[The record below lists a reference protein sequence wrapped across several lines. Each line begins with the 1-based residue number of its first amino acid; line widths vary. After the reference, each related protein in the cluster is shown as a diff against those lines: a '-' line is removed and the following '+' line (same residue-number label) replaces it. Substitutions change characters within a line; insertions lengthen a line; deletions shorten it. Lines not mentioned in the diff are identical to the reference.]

1 MVNGYTDTKE
11 IDMIPDAQL
20 QTYYRYDPSKEW
32 PCWNED
38 AHIYKNAIREM
49 ARELL
54 VLRHPDKA
62 EAEIVPQSTRA
73 PVGEKK
79 VYDPNSGIPLDIVTK
94 SG

>member
-1 MVNGYTDTKE
+1 
-11 IDMIPDAQL
+11 MIPDAQL
-20 QTYYRYDPSKEW
+20 QTYYRYDPTKEW
-32 PCWNED
+32 PAWNED

-62 EAEIVPQSTRA
+62 EAEVVPQSTRN
-73 PVGEKK
+73 PVPEKQ
-79 VYDPNSGIPLDIVTK
+79 VYNPLADIPIDIVTK